1 MNNKKIKICG
11 VKTIA
16 TINTCI
22 KNKVNFFGLVFF
34 NKSPRYIS
42 ISKAKKLIEYSK
54 NKKIKAV
61 GVFVNLSIEKLSK
74 IIEQTNL
81 KYIQLHGNENDHYMH
96 SIKKKYNVKI
106 IKSIGVKN
114 KRDLEIL
121 KKLKNAD
128 YFLFDYKPKSKELP
142 GGNAK
147 KFNWKVLKDIKIGK
161 PWFISGGI
169 NINNV
174 KEIGENIF
182 PYGIDISSGVE
193 AKLGIKSPRKIN
205 DLMKK
210 IND

>member
-61 GVFVNLSIEKLSK
+61 GVFVNLSSEKLSK
-74 IIEQTNL
+74 IIDQTNL
-81 KYIQLHGNENDHYMH
+81 KYIQLHGNENDQYMNL
-96 SIKKKYNVKI
+96 IKKKYNIKI
-106 IKSIGVKN
+106 IKSIGLKN
-114 KRDLEIL
+114 KKDLKII

-147 KFNWKVLKDIKIGK
+147 KFNWKILKDIEIDK

-174 KEIGENIF
+174 KEIGKNIF